1 MEKDMQVSLLFDFY
15 GSLLKAQQQDAV
27 SLYFNDD
34 LSLAEISEQLGITRQ
49 GVRDCIKRAQARLY
63 MYEEKLGLLKRFQ
76 KTEEG
81 LLEIERLSTALE
93 SDYDREKARR
103 ITRIAKSLHE

>member
-34 LSLAEISEQLGITRQ
+34 LSLAEISEQLGYNPSGR
-49 GVRDCIKRAQARLY
+49 ARLY
-63 MYEEKLGLLKRFQ
+63 Q
-76 KTEEG
+76 
-81 LLEIERLSTALE
+81 
-93 SDYDREKARR
+93 ARR
-103 ITRIAKSLHE
+103 GSAFYV